1 MPQLQAYHRPQS
13 VEEALEL
20 LARGGGNAAVLA
32 GGTQLNAHLPPHVT
46 EVIDLQA
53 VGLDKIS
60 HGPGR
65 LTLGAMVT
73 LQAVVD
79 DEEAP
84 DLVREMAHRAGP
96 NTFRNAGTVGG
107 TVAGADSESEF
118 LAALLVYDAEV
129 TVETADG
136 SHTMPLQAFL
146 RDVSG
151 NLRQGIITGVA
162 LETEGATA
170 HARLAR
176 TPADAPIVAAVARR
190 AGQEIRLTLCGVAPT
205 PVLVEPEGLEN
216 LNPPADFRGSTEYRQ
231 AMARTLA
238 DRVLAEI

>member
-13 VEEALEL
+13 VEEALDL
-20 LARGGGNAAVLA
+20 LARGGANAAVLA
-32 GGTQLNAHLPPHVT
+32 GGTQLNAHLPRHVT

-53 VGLDKIS
+53 VGLDRIS

-65 LTLGAMVT
+65 LTLGAMVP

-79 DEEAP
+79 DEDAP
-84 DLVREMAHRAGP
+84 ELLREMAHRAGP

-107 TVAGADSESEF
+107 TVARADSESEF
-118 LAALLVYDAEV
+118 LAALLVYDAEI
-129 TVETADG
+129 TIETGDG

-151 NLRQGIITGVA
+151 SLRQGIITGVA
-162 LETEGATA
+162 LEKDGATA

-190 AGQEIRLTLCGVAPT
+190 AGDALRLALCGVAPT
-205 PVLVEPEGLEN
+205 PLLVEPENLEG
-216 LNPPADFRGSTEYRQ
+216 LNPPADFRGSTDYRR
-231 AMARTLA
+231 AMARVLV